1 MIESQYWRAEL
12 RSEQI
17 WLRRNRKYTRWSEKR
32 HVLFE
37 RRLML
42 VAFQVRSLLERPKVS
57 QAARET
63 ACPALRYKKIG
74 NCPFTVTGG
83 GWPHDRFE
91 MDNPQPVSLPVLTVC
106 NQLIHYYWMQT
117 LTNNRSFE
125 LMLVFSDYE
134 RHKWAYEIQIVE
146 LLKMFQ
152 VFAADSSALTSAR
165 FEWNEKRQDYVAVPH
180 GKVGG
185 LRD

>member
-1 MIESQYWRAEL
+1 
-12 RSEQI
+12 
-17 WLRRNRKYTRWSEKR
+17 
-32 HVLFE
+32 
-37 RRLML
+37 
-42 VAFQVRSLLERPKVS
+42 
-57 QAARET
+57 
-63 ACPALRYKKIG
+63 
-74 NCPFTVTGG
+74 
-83 GWPHDRFE
+83 

-134 RHKWAYEIQIVE
+134 RHKWAYEIQIVD
-146 LLKMFQ
+146 LLEMFQ

-165 FEWNEKRQDYVAVPH
+165 LEWNEKRQDYVVAPH
-180 GKVGG
+180 GKLEA